1 MKTLKQLTALLL
13 SVLLLASVSL
23 MTACGGGEG
32 EGTGVDFEV
41 TATID
46 EVYAAV
52 SAVLPNAENLIDAQ
66 STYLSM
72 FFDGATAEDFANHKI
87 VMQSMS
93 TSIDNVGIFE
103 AKTKEDVK
111 KIEAMI
117 DTYLDFYENT
127 VWDDT
132 YLEEEFP
139 KLQNAERVTMGK
151 YVMYVILDA
160 DTRASAI
167 TAFENACK

>member
-1 MKTLKQLTALLL
+1 MTTFKKLTALVLCVL
-13 SVLLLASVSL
+13 CLMGTVLL
-23 MTACGGGEG
+23 TACGG
-32 EGTGVDFEV
+32 DKDDAASSDIEV

-46 EVYAAV
+46 EIYAAV

-66 STYLSM
+66 PTYLSM
-72 FFDGATAEDFANHKI
+72 FFDGAKAEDFANHKI

-103 AKTKEDVK
+103 AKTKDDVK
-111 KIEAMI
+111 TIEAMV
-117 DTYLDFYENT
+117 DTYLDFYENE

-160 DTRASAI
+160 DTRAAAI